1 MGIMRS
7 SSLKEDSHSKFH
19 AITGVRA
26 RQMHGVAKSVD
37 GWRPMPLKTHRHG
50 SLINILKPASPIP
63 NERPAA
69 STRSRILSITCA

>member
-26 RQMHGVAKSVD
+26 RQVHELPSQWMGGDQCLSRPSVMD
-37 GWRPMPLKTHRHG
+37 R
-50 SLINILKPASPIP
+50 
-63 NERPAA
+63 
-69 STRSRILSITCA
+69 